1 MLAVYAAHVV
11 QSKINH
17 HTRKRPRRTRSGITS
32 KLVLIGHGP
41 TGLKS
46 LATEKRGAVYVVTS

>member
-1 MLAVYAAHVV
+1 MYAAHVV
-11 QSKINH
+11 QNKINSR
-17 HTRKRPRRTRSGITS
+17 TRKQLRRTQSGITS

-46 LATEKRGAVYVVTS
+46 LATEKCGAVYVVAR

>member
-17 HTRKRPRRTRSGITS
+17 HTRKRMRRTQSGITS
-32 KLVLIGHGP
+32 ELVLIGHGP
-41 TGLKS
+41 TGLKG
-46 LATEKRGAVYVVTS
+46 LATEKCGAVFVVTR

>member
-1 MLAVYAAHVV
+1 MYAAHVV
-11 QSKINH
+11 QRKINH
-17 HTRKRPRRTRSGITS
+17 HTRKRLRRTQSGITS

-46 LATEKRGAVYVVTS
+46 LATEKRGAVYVVTR